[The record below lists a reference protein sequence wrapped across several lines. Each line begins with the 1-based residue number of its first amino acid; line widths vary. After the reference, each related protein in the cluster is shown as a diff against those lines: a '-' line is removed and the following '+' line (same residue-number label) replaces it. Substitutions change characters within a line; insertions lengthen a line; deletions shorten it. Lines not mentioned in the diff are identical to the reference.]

1 MLTLKEY
8 SDYINRSIEK
18 IKYPA
23 EPKGLYQPIA
33 YTLDCGGKRLRPML
47 IMAVA
52 EALGAAKENVI
63 NQALGLEMFHNF
75 TLLHDDVMD
84 HADMRRGKPTVHIK
98 WNESTAILSGDAML
112 TMATQLI
119 STGCGSHLTD
129 VLALFNSTAM
139 EIYEGQQYDMDFE
152 QRLDVSVAEYIEMIR
167 LKTSVLLGC
176 ACRIGAIMADADET
190 TCDAFYNYGI
200 AMGLAFQ
207 LQDDYLDTYGDPKVF
222 GKKIGGDILNDKKT
236 FLLITALNSAD
247 DDTWKQLTSLTGVRS
262 ESKIEQVKR
271 IYDRLEVA
279 ADCQSLMHR
288 YITKAIDYINTI
300 NISADA
306 KQFFIDLANVSVNRK
321 S

>member
-8 SDYINRSIEK
+8 SDFINRSIEK
-18 IKYPA
+18 IQYPD

-33 YTLDCGGKRLRPML
+33 YTLDCGGKRLRPVL
-47 IMAVA
+47 LSAVA
-52 EALGAAKENVI
+52 EALGTSKESVV

-84 HADMRRGKPTVHIK
+84 RADMRRGKPTVHIK

-112 TMATQLI
+112 TMASQLI
-119 STGCGSHLTD
+119 STGCGNHLAD

-152 QRLDVSVAEYIEMIR
+152 QRLDVTVAEYIEMIR
-167 LKTSVLLGC
+167 LKTSVLLGA
-176 ACRIGAIMADADET
+176 ACRIGAIMAGADEQ

-207 LQDDYLDTYGDPKVF
+207 LQDDYLDTYGDPKIF
-222 GKKIGGDILNDKKT
+222 GEKIGGDILNDKKT
-236 FLLITALNSAD
+236 FLLITALNNAD
-247 DDTWKQLTSLTGVRS
+247 DDLWKQLTALNGVRD
-262 ESKIEQVKR
+262 EAKIAQVKA
-271 IYDRLEVA
+271 IYDKLEVA
-279 ADCQSLMHR
+279 ADCQSLMQR
-288 YITKAIDYINTI
+288 YVTKATDYINTI
-300 NISADA
+300 NIDPEA
-306 KQFFIDLANVSVNRK
+306 KRFFIDLANGAVNRK